1 MPKLQHEEPGRL
13 RREVYS
19 RKLAPCV
26 YTRTR
31 GVRRGN
37 ATNAEHSNSTVLR
50 ERVKEGERKKE
61 EERGRNRDREK
72 ATFLTQAVEWDI
84 PVARFGSVYI
94 KRN

>member
-61 EERGRNRDREK
+61 RNKEGKKEEEIETERK
-72 ATFLTQAVEWDI
+72 QHF
-84 PVARFGSVYI
+84 
-94 KRN
+94 